1 MTVDPEIMQE
11 RQRFFWRRNVLITN
25 LAFNA
30 GATVYALMLIADKPG
45 DWPIAAVIIVMTLAN
60 LFLTMAYFAAVDSA
74 ERIKTATSGIVEGLA
89 RAKDAAA

>member
-1 MTVDPEIMQE
+1 MSVPDEIRAE
-11 RQRFFWRRNVLITN
+11 RQRFFWRRNVLIGN

-30 GATVYALMLIADKPG
+30 AATVYALTLVADKPG

-74 ERIKTATSGIVEGLA
+74 ERIKIATSGIVEGLA